1 MVSIALNHLLLNRY
15 HLILL
20 SKVEGRIENVEE
32 VAGAIKR
39 AIKKSGVKAK
49 DAAIAVS
56 VNSAITKI
64 IFFPA
69 DMSESEM
76 EEQIMMEADNCIPYP
91 LEEVRLDSEV
101 VGS

>member
-39 AIKKSGVKAK
+39 AIKKSGAKAR
-49 DAAIAVS
+49 DAAMAVS
-56 VNSAITKI
+56 VN
-64 IFFPA
+64 
-69 DMSESEM
+69 
-76 EEQIMMEADNCIPYP
+76 
-91 LEEVRLDSEV
+91 
-101 VGS
+101 